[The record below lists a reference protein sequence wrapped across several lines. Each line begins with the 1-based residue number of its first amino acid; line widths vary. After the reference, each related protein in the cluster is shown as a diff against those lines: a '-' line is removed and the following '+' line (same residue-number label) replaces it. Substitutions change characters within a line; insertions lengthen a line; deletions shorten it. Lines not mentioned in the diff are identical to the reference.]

1 MSDKCFITG
10 ADHNFQD
17 MVIWWAN
24 NIRKYDKETDIVVY
38 DFGMSKEWI
47 ERICKSGLISK
58 MIRFGPRKE
67 GKPQCC
73 WFKKPRAMRKAPY
86 EYKCWIDVDC
96 EVLANITEIFDYVD
110 GTNMALT
117 NDPCRTRE
125 RGDPNPKWFATGV
138 NVVKGDPKILKIWD
152 KWCLPGDHGINVQKY
167 RGDQEVLHVLLST
180 GTLHESVVEMP
191 MDYQWLRIQL
201 ARGEDN
207 INKKIIHWTGPA
219 GKAHIRNNLMYK

>member
-17 MVIWWAN
+17 MVIWWAK
-24 NIRKYDKETDIVVY
+24 NIRKYDKETDIVVC
-38 DFGMSKEWI
+38 DFGMSKEWL
-47 ERICKSGLISK
+47 ERIGKSGLVNKIARFPKYHRSSWFLK
-58 MIRFGPRKE
+58 PTTMI
-67 GKPQCC
+67 
-73 WFKKPRAMRKAPY
+73 KAPY

-96 EVLANITEIFDYVD
+96 EVLGNLTEIFDYVD

-117 NDPCRTRE
+117 NDPCRRRE
-125 RGDPNPKWFATGV
+125 PGDPNPKWFATGV
-138 NVVKGDPKILKIWD
+138 NVVKGVPRVLKIWER
-152 KWCLPGDHGINVQKY
+152 WCRPEQNGIKTHVG
-167 RGDQEVLHVLLST
+167 RGDQEILHKLLTT
-180 GTLHESVVEMP
+180 GTLKESIVEMP

-207 INKKIIHWTGPA
+207 PNKKIIHWTGPA